1 MSNKNVIQKVVL
13 GGVVIKDNKIL
24 IVQRNMN
31 EDIFPGL
38 WELPSGK
45 KEDLETAEASLIR
58 EVKEETGLDV
68 MPIIP
73 FNVFNYQIEKIDVIK
88 DSTQINYLVK
98 PVNDQ
103 DKLNVILSDEH
114 QDYKWVGINEMDAY
128 NLSDSTKLVLKQAF
142 KMAPMIVG
150 KY

>member
-1 MSNKNVIQKVVL
+1 MDNKNVIQKVVL

-24 IVQRNMN
+24 IVQRNMD

-45 KEDLETAEASLIR
+45 KEDLETAEASLVR

-68 MPIIP
+68 LPVAP
-73 FNVFNYQIEKIDVIK
+73 FDVFNYQIEKPDVIK

-98 PVNDQ
+98 PANNQ
-103 DKLNVILSDEH
+103 DELVVVLSSEH
-114 QDYKWVGINEMDAY
+114 QDYKWVGADEMDSY
-128 NLSDSTKLVLKQAF
+128 NLSDSTKSVLKKAF
-142 KMAPMIVG
+142 KVAPIITSL
-150 KY
+150 

>member
-1 MSNKNVIQKVVL
+1 MSNKNIIQKVVL

-24 IVQRNMN
+24 IVQRNMG

-45 KEDLETAEASLIR
+45 KEDLETAEDSLVR
-58 EVKEETGLDV
+58 EVKEETGLDILPV
-68 MPIIP
+68 AP
-73 FNVFNYQIEKIDVIK
+73 FDVFNYQIEKPDVIK

-103 DKLNVILSDEH
+103 DELNVILSDEH
-114 QDYKWVGINEMDAY
+114 QNYKWITIDEIDIY
-128 NLSDSTKLVLKQAF
+128 NLSDSIKLVLKKAF
-142 KMAPMIVG
+142 KIASTIINE
-150 KY
+150 

>member
-1 MSNKNVIQKVVL
+1 M
-13 GGVVIKDNKIL
+13 VIKDNKIL
-24 IVQRNMN
+24 IVQRNMK

-58 EVKEETGLDV
+58 EVKEETGLDII
-68 MPIIP
+68 PIIP

-114 QDYKWVGINEMDAY
+114 QDYKWVGIDEIDVY
-128 NLSDSTKLVLKQAF
+128 NLSNSTKLVLKKAF
-142 KMAPMIVG
+142 KMAPVIVD
-150 KY
+150 